1 MWCPGCATAVGDAF
15 NTVQTTLSC
24 KCIELCRCPVPD
36 RPWVSP
42 NITRRGEMNE
52 FSGHGLGAHVV
63 GARTEHVVPA
73 TGHSNW
79 SARGHVVAIEGGGH
93 IDEKVPVVSEDACNL
108 LQATHKSIIIRKI
121 EERDPVGGKMP
132 CHRGQLSREGC
143 RAEFSVARAWRSMSR
158 YRRTHHANG
167 PSQP

>member
-1 MWCPGCATAVGDAF
+1 
-15 NTVQTTLSC
+15 
-24 KCIELCRCPVPD
+24 
-36 RPWVSP
+36 
-42 NITRRGEMNE
+42 MNE

-121 EERDPVGGKMP
+121 EDRVVATEHHIKGTLWEGRCHVTVDSCHGKAAVPSSQSLEHGG
-132 CHRGQLSREGC
+132 R
-143 RAEFSVARAWRSMSR
+143 
-158 YRRTHHANG
+158 
-167 PSQP
+167 